1 MLRLNNLNI
10 GYNDSAPVVS
20 SIDAE
25 LSDGCFCCLLGRNG
39 TGKSTLLRTIA
50 GLQHPLTGT
59 IERPDSIGIVLTA
72 IPNLLNTKV
81 REMVAYGRL
90 AHTGIWG
97 RLHNEDYAMADEA
110 IRLVGIE
117 DISDRLLS
125 TLSDGEKQKT
135 MIARAIA
142 QQSPLLL
149 LDEPSAFLD
158 YPSRRELMHLLQ
170 DLAHIHRKTILLSTH
185 DVELAASSADVLWII
200 NDKVDAKVCKA
211 QLEDMAAHG
220 LQAVCFHPEPPEFR
234 PVAMA
239 TRLDLPYLSKPYFN
253 FVHEMIKKCAALGM
267 HYWLYDEGGWPS
279 GNACGQVMAANPK
292 RFRQMRIAKG
302 PDGHAFIETLPA
314 QDATGRYG
322 YPNLLT
328 LSYDNA
334 RTRASG
340 TLEALEALE
349 NRSELEL
356 FAEFYEV
363 QNNGPMTEAQ
373 REYCRRIFEELKE
386 AES

>member
-1 MLRLNNLNI
+1 MLRLSNLNI
-10 GYNDSAPVVS
+10 GYSDSAPIVS

-50 GLQHPLTGT
+50 GLQRPLTGT
-59 IERPDSIGIVLTA
+59 IERPDSIGIVLTG

-97 RLHNEDYAMADEA
+97 RLHDEDYAMADEA
-110 IRLVGIE
+110 IRLVGIQ
-117 DISDRLLS
+117 DITDRLLS

-185 DVELAASSADVLWII
+185 DVELAAASADVLWII
-200 NDKVDAKVCKA
+200 NDKTMVKKNPQD
-211 QLEDMAAHG
+211 
-220 LQAVCFHPEPPEFR
+220 FHPE
-234 PVAMA
+234 
-239 TRLDLPYLSKPYFN
+239 
-253 FVHEMIKKCAALGM
+253 
-267 HYWLYDEGGWPS
+267 
-279 GNACGQVMAANPK
+279 
-292 RFRQMRIAKG
+292 
-302 PDGHAFIETLPA
+302 
-314 QDATGRYG
+314 
-322 YPNLLT
+322 
-328 LSYDNA
+328 
-334 RTRASG
+334 
-340 TLEALEALE
+340 
-349 NRSELEL
+349 EL
-356 FAEFYEV
+356 
-363 QNNGPMTEAQ
+363 
-373 REYCRRIFEELKE
+373 
-386 AES
+386 

>member
-1 MLRLNNLNI
+1 MLRLSNLNI

-59 IERPDSIGIVLTA
+59 IERPDSTGIVLTA

-97 RLHNEDYAMADEA
+97 RLHDEDYAMADEA
-110 IRLVGIE
+110 IRLVGIQ
-117 DISDRLLS
+117 DIADRLLS

-185 DVELAASSADVLWII
+185 DVELAAASADVLWII
-200 NDKVDAKVCKA
+200 NDKTMVKKNPQD
-211 QLEDMAAHG
+211 
-220 LQAVCFHPEPPEFR
+220 FHPE
-234 PVAMA
+234 
-239 TRLDLPYLSKPYFN
+239 
-253 FVHEMIKKCAALGM
+253 
-267 HYWLYDEGGWPS
+267 
-279 GNACGQVMAANPK
+279 
-292 RFRQMRIAKG
+292 
-302 PDGHAFIETLPA
+302 
-314 QDATGRYG
+314 
-322 YPNLLT
+322 
-328 LSYDNA
+328 
-334 RTRASG
+334 
-340 TLEALEALE
+340 
-349 NRSELEL
+349 EL
-356 FAEFYEV
+356 
-363 QNNGPMTEAQ
+363 
-373 REYCRRIFEELKE
+373 
-386 AES
+386 